1 MDSPLQ
7 LNNNTISQLSKRNS
21 IAGLVEFFDSIV
33 SFLNN
38 NTCEPAIALR
48 KLTSVC
54 DELFAVRVLGPF
66 DNPTIMQHNF
76 FILLSRTFT
85 MLFTKMTL
93 VPLTPTDEQCLES
106 ISIFIT
112 NLCSLKNKAVH
123 CFYADYTEERDGKI
137 SQPVDPMSYDKIFFT
152 SKFMAKYI
160 RMVENDISNKEYSA
174 YHIKYK
180 ITDRLLRLW
189 IKLRSPNY
197 RAALDAVIKCL
208 MSEHYLKVYKAIDLR
223 NPTLTPK
230 QSLLLYQCPK
240 FIRLMSDTRQGEISH
255 KLCEKLIKDT
265 YEILHKHLNTI
276 LEGELE
282 LVKMIDY
289 QRSRNESDRQVLK
302 KYFLSN
308 TKGAKTPAVAWNIE
322 LLNYFA
328 LTPTTGI
335 RGCFQTHYDHNES
348 MVDQVLAI
356 ISRDYLIY
364 SVQFNSLPFHCDVA
378 LVSYSLVMLYN
389 LTFDEA
395 IHKHLK
401 SKKPFN
407 TLKRLHA
414 AKDKIIRFTSRTL
427 AAILQKEKI
436 DEIDS
441 PSKIAKSYLYMIE
454 NTLDNIDLM
463 FHGIKLDGVLTN
475 LETVVLND
483 EVKEEIV
490 NEDGIDLLEDIV
502 CHDAFDYDSLRAPAA
517 RIIES
522 LSFELKAP
530 SKILDSDRLLAEIN
544 EFSCDA
550 NAEKQSIAKYIQ
562 WNIEG
567 QKLFQARRVSDEESR
582 EKYGIKETKRA
593 FDITKA
599 IYQYIRGD
607 YVYTLDGQRERNKI
621 NIHISYN
628 AKSKKDQEMFNN
640 IYNYLKKIELYN
652 ISFNTMTEQRPDPE
666 KLANDIEEASIV
678 ILCLSNEYGHSNACR
693 IEAIYASRRNRKIIA
708 ILVHGESIK
717 SKWLLNIIE
726 GKPFIDFTT
735 EFSLSCDR
743 LMDTINHEY
752 ENIFRNE

>member
-21 IAGLVEFFDSIV
+21 IAGFVEFFDSIV

-38 NTCEPAIALR
+38 NTCEPAVALR

-54 DELFAVRVLGPF
+54 DELVGVHVLGPF
-66 DNPTIMQHNF
+66 DNSTIMQHNF
-76 FILLSRTFT
+76 FVLLGRTFT

-160 RMVENDISNKEYSA
+160 RMVENDISTKEYSP

-189 IKLRSPNY
+189 IKLRNPNY
-197 RAALDAVIKCL
+197 RAALDVVVKCL
-208 MSEHYLKVYKAIDLR
+208 MSEHYLKVYKAIDLC
-223 NPTLTPK
+223 NPMLTPK
-230 QSLLLYQCPK
+230 QSLFLYQCPK
-240 FIRLMSDTRQGEISH
+240 FIRLMSDTRQREISH

-265 YEILHKHLNTI
+265 NEILHKHLNTI
-276 LEGELE
+276 LEGASE
-282 LVKMIDY
+282 LVGSGNGLDG
-289 QRSRNESDRQVLK
+289 QDLK
-302 KYFLSN
+302 NYYLSH
-308 TKGAKTPAVAWNIE
+308 TKDAKTPAIAWNIE

-348 MVDQVLAI
+348 MVDQMLAL
-356 ISRDYLIY
+356 ISRKYLIG
-364 SVQFNSLPFHCDVA
+364 SVQINRLPFHCDVA

-389 LTFDEA
+389 LTFDET

-401 SKKPFN
+401 NKKPFN

-427 AAILQKEKI
+427 VAILQKEKI

-441 PSKIAKSYLYMIE
+441 PSEIAKSYLYMIE

-502 CHDAFDYDSLRAPAA
+502 CQDDFDYDSLRAPAA

-522 LSFELKAP
+522 LSFEPNAP
-530 SKILDSDRLLAEIN
+530 LKILDSDRLLAEIN
-544 EFSCDA
+544 EFSGDT

-567 QKLFQARRVSDEESR
+567 QKRCLERRVLDEESR

-607 YVYTLDGQRERNKI
+607 YVFTLDDQRERNKI

-640 IYNYLKKIELYN
+640 IYNYLKKIEFYN
-652 ISFNTMTEQRPDPE
+652 ISFNTMTEQRRDPE
-666 KLANDIEEASIV
+666 ILANNIEEASIV

-708 ILVHGESIK
+708 ILVHGKSIK

-726 GKPFIDFTT
+726 GKPFIDFTA

-743 LMDTINHEY
+743 LADTINHEY